1 MASAAGMRAIV
12 TGIVVLSVLFTAAAA
27 EPPGPDIEM
36 FTREGCPYCAA
47 ALAFLEDLGRRRPEL
62 RIEVRDVQEDPR
74 AFEQLVAL
82 GKRHGVEH
90 LGVPAFHVR
99 GRLVI
104 GFAGPESTGA
114 DLEALLE
121 TPPSGAA
128 GAPPGPPAGETVEV
142 PFVGRVS
149 ARDLG
154 LPAFTIV
161 LGLLDG
167 FNPCAMWVLLF
178 VLSLLVNLHDRV
190 KMAVIG
196 GTFVLVSGLVYF
208 AFMAAWLNLFLLA
221 GVSRGTEVVLG
232 LIAGLVGA
240 LNVKDFLAAGR
251 GPSLAIPAAAKPGIY
266 ARVRAVVTAEH
277 PAAALGGVIVL
288 AVLVNVV
295 ELLCTAGFPAVYTRI
310 LTLRE
315 LPVWQYYGYLALYNL
330 AYVLDDGL
338 MLTLAVVTLS
348 RHKLQERAG
357 RWLKLVS
364 GAVMLGLGAVLI
376 GRPAWLAW

>member
-1 MASAAGMRAIV
+1 MRAIV
-12 TGIVVLSVLFTAAAA
+12 TGLVIVVVFSIAAAA
-27 EPPGPDIEM
+27 EPDIEM

-47 ALAFLEDLGRRRPEL
+47 ALDYLEQLGREQPDL
-62 RIEVRDVQEDPR
+62 RIEVRDVQANPQALER
-74 AFEQLVAL
+74 LVAL
-82 GKRHGVEH
+82 GRQHGVEQ

-104 GFAGPESTGA
+104 GFAGPETTGSE
-114 DLEALLE
+114 LQALLA
-121 TPPSGAA
+121 TPVSGA
-128 GAPPGPPAGETVEV
+128 GAPGRARGADETVEV
-142 PFVGRVS
+142 PFLGRVS
-149 ARDLG
+149 VGELG

-196 GTFVLVSGLVYF
+196 GTFVLVSGIVYF
-208 AFMAAWLNLFLLA
+208 AFMAAWLNLFLLV
-221 GVSRGTEVVLG
+221 GVSRVAEVVLG
-232 LIAGLVGA
+232 LIAAVIGV
-240 LNVKDFLAAGR
+240 LNLKDVMAAGR
-251 GPSLAIPAAAKPGIY
+251 GPSLAIPASARPAIY

-277 PAAALGGVIVL
+277 TGAALGGVIVL

-315 LPVWQYYGYLALYNL
+315 LPAWQYYGYLALYNV

-338 MLTLAVVTLS
+338 MLTLAVVTLT
-348 RHKLQERAG
+348 RRKLQERAG

-364 GAVMLGLGAVLI
+364 GGVMLGLGVVLI
-376 GRPAWLAW
+376 ARPAWLAW

>member
-1 MASAAGMRAIV
+1 MRAIV
-12 TGIVVLSVLFTAAAA
+12 TGIVVLAVLCTAAAA
-27 EPPGPDIEM
+27 ETPGPDIEM

-47 ALAFLEDLGRRRPEL
+47 ALAFLEELERRRPEL
-62 RIEVRDVQEDPR
+62 RIQVRDVQEDPR
-74 AFEQLVAL
+74 AFERLVAL
-82 GKRHGVEH
+82 GKEHGVEH

-104 GFAGPESTGA
+104 GFAGPEITGA
-114 DLEALLE
+114 ELTALLDS
-121 TPPSGAA
+121 PSSGESPGRAA
-128 GAPPGPPAGETVEV
+128 GAGETVEV
-142 PFVGRVS
+142 PFVGRVGV
-149 ARDLG
+149 RDLG
-154 LPAFTIV
+154 LPAFTVV

-196 GTFVLVSGLVYF
+196 GTFVLVSGIVYF

-221 GVSRGTEVVLG
+221 GVSRVTEIVLG
-232 LIAGLVGA
+232 LIAGVVGA
-240 LNVKDFLAAGR
+240 LNVKDFVAAGR
-251 GPSLAIPAAAKPGIY
+251 GPSLAIPASAKPGIY
-266 ARVRAVVTAEH
+266 ARVRTVVTAEH
-277 PAAALGGVIVL
+277 PGAALGGVIVL
-288 AVLVNVV
+288 AVLVNIV

-315 LPVWQYYGYLALYNL
+315 LPVWQYYGYLALYNV

-338 MLTLAVVTLS
+338 LLSLAVVTLS
-348 RHKLQERAG
+348 RRKLQARAG

-364 GAVMLGLGAVLI
+364 GGVMLGLGVVLI
-376 GRPAWLAW
+376 GRPAWLVW

>member
-1 MASAAGMRAIV
+1 MRAIV
-12 TGIVVLSVLFTAAAA
+12 TGLVIVVVFSVAAAA
-27 EPPGPDIEM
+27 EPDIEM

-47 ALAFLEDLGRRRPEL
+47 ALEFLEQLERQRPGLG
-62 RIEVRDVQEDPR
+62 IEVRDVQEDPQALER
-74 AFEQLVAL
+74 LVTLA
-82 GKRHGVEH
+82 RQHGVEQV
-90 LGVPAFHVR
+90 GVPAFHVR

-104 GFAGPESTGA
+104 GFAGPETTGA
-114 DLEALLE
+114 ALQALLE
-121 TPPSGAA
+121 GPVAGAA
-128 GAPPGPPAGETVEV
+128 GAPGRARGADETVEV
-142 PFVGRVS
+142 PFIGRVS
-149 ARDLG
+149 VGELG

-196 GTFVLVSGLVYF
+196 GTFVLVSGVVYF
-208 AFMAAWLNLFLLA
+208 AFMAAWLNLFLLV
-221 GVSRGTEVVLG
+221 GVSRAAEVALG
-232 LIAGLVGA
+232 LIAAVIGV
-240 LNVKDFLAAGR
+240 LNLKDFVAVGR
-251 GPSLAIPAAAKPGIY
+251 GPSLAIPASARPAIY

-277 PAAALGGVIVL
+277 PGAALGGVIVL

-315 LPVWQYYGYLALYNL
+315 LPAWQYYGYLALYNV

-348 RHKLQERAG
+348 RRKLQERAG

-364 GAVMLGLGAVLI
+364 GGVMLGLGAVLI
-376 GRPAWLAW
+376 TRPSWLAW

>member
-1 MASAAGMRAIV
+1 MRAIAV
-12 TGIVVLSVLFTAAAA
+12 GLVIVVMFSVAGAA
-27 EPPGPDIEM
+27 EPDIEM
-36 FTREGCPYCAA
+36 FTRAGCPYCAA
-47 ALAFLEDLGRRRPEL
+47 ALDYLERLGRERPDF
-62 RIEVRDVQEDPR
+62 RIEVRDVQEDPQALER
-74 AFEQLVAL
+74 LVAL
-82 GKRHGVEH
+82 GRQHGVEQ

-104 GFAGPESTGA
+104 GFAGPETTGA
-114 DLEALLE
+114 ELEALLT
-121 TPPSGAA
+121 TPVSGSG
-128 GAPPGPPAGETVEV
+128 GAPGRAGGADESVEV
-142 PFVGRVS
+142 PFLGRVS
-149 ARDLG
+149 VRELG

-196 GTFVLVSGLVYF
+196 GTFVLVSGIVYF
-208 AFMAAWLNLFLLA
+208 AFMAAWLNFFLLV
-221 GVSRGTEVVLG
+221 GVSRLVEVVLG
-232 LIAGLVGA
+232 LIAAAIGV
-240 LNVKDFLAAGR
+240 LNLKDFVAAGR
-251 GPSLAIPAAAKPGIY
+251 GPSLAIPASARPAIY

-277 PAAALGGVIVL
+277 TGAALGGVIML

-310 LTLRE
+310 LTLHE
-315 LPVWQYYGYLALYNL
+315 LPAWQYYGYLALYNV

-348 RHKLQERAG
+348 RRKLQERAG

-364 GAVMLGLGAVLI
+364 GGVMLGLGAMLI
-376 GRPAWLAW
+376 ARPAWLAW